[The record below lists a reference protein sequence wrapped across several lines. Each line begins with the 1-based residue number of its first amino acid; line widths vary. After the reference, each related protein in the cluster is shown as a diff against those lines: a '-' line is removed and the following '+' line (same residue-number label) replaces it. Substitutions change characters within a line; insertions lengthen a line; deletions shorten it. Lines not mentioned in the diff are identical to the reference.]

1 MPADS
6 AGVFAG
12 SLNQHNQ
19 TERGARLR
27 EGARHVTGDSNAA
40 RETPDAGLPGPRR
53 GGAAS
58 RGRAGPSR
66 RARGGDKRLSWAS
79 AAAAE
84 PASWRLGPFCSSLPA
99 ASPGLPASADVVE
112 LAAAD
117 IVAGRPR
124 LTPNATFTPR
134 MVQSACPSEPKRSCR
149 KAVGRRLPGARGGSR
164 TWPEAAGEGAAAAP
178 ARGAWPPPSAD
189 SARLC
194 AARARAPSRV
204 GSRPR
209 GLPAAWAPSR
219 VGSRPHGFPAAWV
232 GRRPAGP
239 FHRRGSRGAPRPAPP
254 RWPPR
259 SGSLWSRLRSSLPR
273 TRPRTPPFPLS

>member
-1 MPADS
+1 MAAPDAQTAFLSVPCNQLWLFDDVWPPTHVTCTSSGLCPQGRGSDPGPETNAVPADS

-27 EGARHVTGDSNAA
+27 EGARHVTGDRNRA
-40 RETPDAGLPGPRR
+40 RETPDAGLPRPRR

-84 PASWRLGPFCSSLPA
+84 PASWPLEPFCSSLPS

-117 IVAGRPR
+117 IVAGRQR
-124 LTPNATFTPR
+124 LTPNATFAPR
-134 MVQSACPSEPKRSCR
+134 VVRSACPSEPKRSCR
-149 KAVGRRLPGARGGSR
+149 KAVGRRMPGARGGSR
-164 TWPEAAGEGAAAAP
+164 AWPEAAGEGGGGGSGHLA
-178 ARGAWPPPSAD
+178 SAQ
-189 SARLC
+189 R
-194 AARARAPSRV
+194 
-204 GSRPR
+204 
-209 GLPAAWAPSR
+209 
-219 VGSRPHGFPAAWV
+219 
-232 GRRPAGP
+232 
-239 FHRRGSRGAPRPAPP
+239 
-254 RWPPR
+254 
-259 SGSLWSRLRSSLPR
+259 
-273 TRPRTPPFPLS
+273 